1 MCPAFHPLP
10 QGINMIVCE
19 DTGRGMR
26 PELAARVF
34 ERGVTTKGENRGFGL
49 HLVNSIVAQNGGECV
64 IDTEVGEGTIITLTF
79 TREESGACIR

>member
-10 QGINMIVCE
+10 QGFQY
-19 DTGRGMR
+19 DRLRGHGPR
-26 PELAARVF
+26 NAPELAARVF

-64 IDTEVGEGTIITLTF
+64 IDTEVGE
-79 TREESGACIR
+79 